1 MIRLRNFEDSK
12 LETEENNFTRGRVTS
27 SSLSKYTSAHFLVLE
42 SLKTNPQKTCN
53 YKTERTKPQKTC
65 NYKTTE
71 RMSNEFRNNGTTT
84 KTIYAI
90 YYEDVKP
97 VIKDLQSVPLCSH
110 VLDATS
116 MLKTLT

>member
-12 LETEENNFTRGRVTS
+12 FQSIEIYICPLFSFEISKNKSTEDMQLQND
-27 SSLSKYTSAHFLVLE
+27 
-42 SLKTNPQKTCN
+42 PQKTCN
-53 YKTERTKPQKTC
+53 YKMTK
-65 NYKTTE
+65 

>member
-27 SSLSKYTSAHFLVLE
+27 SSLSKYTSAHFSVLE

-53 YKTERTKPQKTC
+53 YKTTK
-65 NYKTTE
+65 

-97 VIKDLQSVPLCSH
+97 VIKDLQSAPLCTH